1 MTLILFVSPAEGRIT
16 RQLSTDS
23 VSSINSLSSAC
34 STASQQSA
42 ATDGE
47 AGRRK
52 KKKGWVSVTVLCH
65 MVLDGLLNLILMGLF
80 FFFLRYAFFK
90 Q

>member
-1 MTLILFVSPAEGRIT
+1 MVLFLSPEGRIT

-47 AGRRK
+47 TGRRK
-52 KKKGWVSVTVLCH
+52 KKKGWVSRHIMYSINRAPQKEKGMGESTHFVL
-65 MVLDGLLNLILMGLF
+65 
-80 FFFLRYAFFK
+80 
-90 Q
+90 